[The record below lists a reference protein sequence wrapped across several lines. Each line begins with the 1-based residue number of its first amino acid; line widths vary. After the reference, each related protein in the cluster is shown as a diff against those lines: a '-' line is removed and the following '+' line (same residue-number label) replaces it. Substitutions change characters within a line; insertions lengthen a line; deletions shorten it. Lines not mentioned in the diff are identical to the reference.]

1 MTRLYWK
8 IFGFL
13 LLAQLTAILT
23 ISAGF
28 WIHQHNR
35 ALNSEGVEISPPAR
49 TMIQSA
55 SATLKHGG
63 KTALRNLLEEWQH
76 RPTPLVLAID
86 NNGKELL
93 DRDYSPQVFATAK
106 ALAQEA
112 ATESVNA
119 VNLTGGETIT
129 LFVPGSGHSG
139 YEPPHDLGHEPPHD
153 LGHEPPHDLGHDD
166 RQPPPEP
173 PLIQPHKPGR
183 LPFWPI
189 IASVLVSLIFA
200 AIIARY
206 FSKPIQILHSAFDK
220 GARGD
225 LNSDVSQQM
234 HNRADAFS
242 DLGKNFD
249 SMASRLNK
257 LLMGQKRLLNHV
269 SHELRSPLSRIQIAI
284 GLAKQNSEKIPSSL
298 DRIQLESERMDQLIG
313 ELLQLSKLESGV
325 SALNKEE
332 VNLSHLLQDMLDDAS
347 FEAAEKRVT
356 VKSDLE
362 ENCTLNCDAELIYR
376 AVENIVRNAIKYT
389 DPETMIY
396 VTLKRIDSQL
406 RIEVIDQGAGVV
418 ESALEEIFHPFVR
431 TNHAQPKHGYGI
443 GLALARQIIEAHAG
457 IIKAENNTG
466 QAGLK
471 IMVSLPAD

>member
-13 LLAQLTAILT
+13 LLAQLTAIVT

-28 WIHQHNR
+28 WIHHHNR
-35 ALNSEGVEISPPAR
+35 ALNSEGIEISPPAR
-49 TMIQSA
+49 TVIQSA

-63 KTALRNLLEEWQH
+63 KTALLSLLDEWQH
-76 RPTPLVLAID
+76 RHMPKVFAVD
-86 NNGKELL
+86 NHGKELL
-93 DRDYSPQVFATAK
+93 NRDYSPQAFATAK
-106 ALAQEA
+106 KLVQA
-112 ATESVNA
+112 AETKSVNA
-119 VNLTGGETIT
+119 VALSDGETIT
-129 LFVPGSGHSG
+129 LFVPESGHSRHG
-139 YEPPHDLGHEPPHD
+139 PPHRMGQHD
-153 LGHEPPHDLGHDD
+153 
-166 RQPPPEP
+166 RPPPA
-173 PLIQPHKPGR
+173 PLLRPLRSRR

-189 IASVLVSLIFA
+189 TASVLVSLLFA

-206 FSKPIQILHSAFDK
+206 FSKPIHVLHTAFDK
-220 GARGD
+220 GAKGD
-225 LNSDVSQQM
+225 LTSDVSDQM
-234 HNRADAFS
+234 GNRSDAFS

-249 SMASRLNK
+249 SMASRLSK

-284 GLAKQNSEKIPSSL
+284 GLAKQNSDKIPSSL

-325 SALNKEE
+325 SALNKEK

-347 FEAAEKRVT
+347 FEAAEKQVT
-356 VKSDLE
+356 VNSDLE
-362 ENCTLNCDAELIYR
+362 SNCLLSCDAELIYR
-376 AVENIVRNAIKYT
+376 AIENIVRNAIKYT
-389 DPETMIY
+389 HPETQIY
-396 VTLKRIDSQL
+396 VSLKRVNAQL
-406 RIEVIDQGAGVV
+406 RIEVIDQGAGVAD
-418 ESALEEIFHPFVR
+418 SALEEIFHPFVR

-443 GLALARQIIEAHAG
+443 GLALAKQVIEAHAG

-471 IMVSLPAD
+471 ITIFLPSN